1 MAVVTAMP
9 EAVTGSVTNI
19 TASTANI
26 SATVNAKFL
35 ASTPKLFIGTNLAT
49 IESCAAISAPCA
61 PSATVLRTASLATVL
76 EGDTTQTVTGSIS
89 GLSANTTYYTRVCA
103 QSVAGYS
110 CGAITTFS
118 TQLSIA
124 NNSMSATVNQFFS
137 ENLIANGGS
146 GVYSNWTLA
155 NNTALPSGL
164 TLNAST
170 GVISGTP
177 SVATTASFDIE
188 VTDSL
193 NATVIKT
200 ISIVVGSAAQVSQP
214 QSQSPSISQI
224 TPRNVSTAGGTSVTL
239 TGSNLQNST
248 ISVGGRSVTPSNNTS
263 TSLTFIVPAGLSGQI
278 SLVVTNSLGILTFSN
293 AITATNPSTNQP
305 EPSRLTLVF
314 DNFAPGSSKLTK
326 AHLARLGSL
335 KISPGASNLFSFK
348 GSKSCTRDFA
358 NYRSYRNL
366 AGRQSAQ
373 S

>member
-1 MAVVTAMP
+1 
-9 EAVTGSVTNI
+9 
-19 TASTANI
+19 
-26 SATVNAKFL
+26 
-35 ASTPKLFIGTNLAT
+35 
-49 IESCAAISAPCA
+49 
-61 PSATVLRTASLATVL
+61 
-76 EGDTTQTVTGSIS
+76 
-89 GLSANTTYYTRVCA
+89 
-103 QSVAGYS
+103 
-110 CGAITTFS
+110 
-118 TQLSIA
+118 
-124 NNSMSATVNQFFS
+124 MSATVNQFFS

-146 GVYSNWTLA
+146 GVYSNWALA

-170 GVISGTP
+170 GVIGGTP
-177 SVATTASFDIE
+177 NVATTASFDIE

-214 QSQSPSISQI
+214 QSQAPSISQI

-248 ISVGGRSVTPSNNTS
+248 ISVGGISVTPSNNTS

-293 AITATNPSTNQP
+293 AISATNPPITRPDS
-305 EPSRLTLVF
+305 SRVTLVF

-335 KISPGASNLFSFK
+335 KIPEQRVVICK
-348 GSKSCTRDFA
+348 GFTMGPTV
-358 NYRSYRNL
+358 L
-366 AGRQSAQ
+366 AVDRRLALARAQAICSALKRLNPALETLQ
-373 S
+373 TTGVTETSLGGKVRRVEVSLQTN